1 MKRFKIK
8 KALAIIAIAGM
19 LLTSITLNVFAEV
32 AVPTRINGLTAAQTA
47 VEIAEQTGWSGTA
60 ILASST
66 SYGMVDAL
74 TAGPLAT
81 FLKAP
86 ILLTEAGDLLNADT
100 EAELSKLK
108 VKTVYVTSG
117 TGVISQTVL
126 DHLTGMGI
134 SVVPLGGVD
143 RFVTA
148 TNIANKMVELGAN
161 LSRVAVAYGWNN
173 QDALSIAA
181 IASAQTEPILLTE
194 KDSIPV
200 SVSEFL
206 MTHTSIKAT
215 DVIGGTGVISD
226 GVIAQLP
233 SATRLYGNTAYDTNL
248 AVLKAF
254 ENVLKY
260 DHVFIANGE
269 TAIDALAGAPLA
281 AKYNAGIVLTNQ
293 VTNEGTTYVSSKLST
308 TSVVTA
314 LGGTAVVPDVVRAG
328 LVYVAP
334 ADSISP
340 VVPGS
345 SGGSSGGGGGGGH
358 GNNDSSSV
366 VTTANVSTAGQ
377 LTTALANNS
386 ISVINF
392 TDSFTASPTVT
403 RSLTMNFGAYTLTGN
418 LSFTHTGT
426 GTAVLTGNSGNR
438 ITGDLTVDTANASF
452 NNGVKV
458 GGTVNI
464 VNVEIGTW
472 IETAN
477 GNTLTI
483 TDSDGASITI
493 TGNPGSVTVTEDAS
507 GSLTLSVN
515 AGATVENITSN
526 APINILVATGATVSN
541 ITAAA
546 GASGTIITNN
556 GTTGTLTSNVPINL
570 VANVAP
576 TTTITGA
583 SGSVVTSGTNAN
595 HVVVVSDVTAPVLS
609 LTSASAITET
619 TATLNFT
626 TDEAGTYYY
635 LVYAAADAAPNA
647 ATIKALGT
655 AVKKGTAP
663 TLAVAKTANVT
674 GLTASTAYKAYVIVE
689 DATQNASAVSTIEVT
704 TLAQKKAAYKF
715 VNSLPDANGAY
726 DQLAAG
732 SVVEVRNGATII
744 APTDTNSYELVIGT
758 YLYKVTATG
767 YFTATGTINVALSDV
782 ESTTDQYIVV
792 GQQGNISA
800 EATVSSTAYTV
811 DSTANT
817 LTGVAQGTALAT
829 FTGNLTPATGAN
841 LKVYQPDGTTEVT
854 SGNIYSGMKVIV
866 TAQDSTTTK
875 SYMISVVSNPVTQI
889 SNLSVTSTTTTTVS
903 FSFTAPIGAATVHLF
918 KSTDGGAHWTIVWT
932 DPSPLTQS
940 STTAIVT
947 GLAANTAY
955 QFEFVLFDGGGNHAG
970 TSNVA
975 TTTTSALNTTP
986 AVVTGQGT
994 QTGSATP
1001 AAVSANPAAIVYT
1014 ADMSGWFI
1022 DADSDPLDFAVV
1034 SAVDGSSHDVSGDV
1048 SITGHS
1054 ITYTPAAAH
1063 ASGPVTIVVKAN
1075 DGTADSTGNVT
1086 ITVNVAAQPANA
1098 NSAPMAPTGV
1108 SASDN
1113 DSTNAEVDGRDF
1125 KVNWTVSASG
1135 DVTSQEIYILPSW
1148 IDLNINT
1155 QTPVVTFANNTTD
1168 TWTGEAGITTDSAGN
1183 SLGQDRYKVYVVAVN
1198 GNGKTAS
1205 AEANMTA
1212 KRDMPL
1218 PNAPT
1223 DIHAV
1228 DNDNIYVG
1236 VDGRDFTV
1244 NWTVSTSD
1252 GVTGQ
1257 EIYILPTGT
1266 FLNML
1271 THTPVATFA
1280 DNTTNSWTGGAGVT
1294 KDSVGNNLTGGTYKV
1309 EVAAVSV
1316 YGKHARNGVDVTVV
1330 SDSATGVAPTI
1341 TVSGVPTTVTT
1352 EAKVAEDN
1360 STGEVTGFVVGS
1372 RTPIAVF
1379 LAKGSVDYSNVRVVV
1394 EGVTEGVQLIAQ
1406 DTAGNWYNI
1415 VKTGWGP
1422 VSGFALADAT
1432 TNVYL
1437 VANEAAT
1444 YNATIKLVDVTNSNA
1459 VLATATASV
1468 IAEAPAPGNI
1478 SADPVITTTRQV
1490 ITPDIGT
1497 RIEMTVD
1504 ASSPD
1509 GGTLTYQWYTA
1520 AGGREGDEQLITGAT
1535 QGTYVISSVTAADA
1549 GDYWVI
1555 VTNTKGSASPKS
1567 KNCDAY
1573 GVFPVAV
1580 TDIVVKQVGFE
1591 NPVVPES
1598 NHGFR
1603 IGINGW
1609 GNKEFSATVN
1619 PVSATNQSVIWT
1631 SSNPSV
1637 ASIIQTGSN
1646 VMVTGLTVG
1655 EATITVTSQAASN
1668 VSLSFKANV
1677 SYPNE
1682 ADALEAINGEIA
1694 MGDASDL
1701 LAVLTLDVA
1710 GITDIDQS
1718 NADDYKLALSQAQN
1732 QKNAPLT
1739 KAEIQAVID
1748 SINPLH
1754 VKYMKNFE
1762 ATSIEI
1768 DFNKELD
1775 SSNVSS
1781 LKDSFMV
1788 KDANDVNYSVLSTSM
1803 GSTMSSLML
1812 SVDSLSGTPGL
1823 DYRVSYDPPAEGA
1836 TLKDKSGHL
1845 THDFTGTFRLRGEIS
1860 GTVINVNTTNPVEGA
1875 VVSLYRND
1883 ETTPFGGTIQT
1894 SSDGRFG
1901 FGRPLGSYIL
1911 KVSAPG
1917 FIDKQMPIEFQIN
1930 STKLEI
1936 SMVPR
1941 VVEPGTV
1948 VGLQAIAGDG
1958 QISLSWVGEA
1968 GATFYRVYKASA
1980 VADPYEEVD
1989 PAITKTDTNY
1999 IVSGLTNGTTYYFV
2013 VKASN
2018 EAGDGGNSN
2027 EVSAQP
2033 IGAR

>member
-126 DHLTGMGI
+126 DQLTSKGI

-200 SVSEFL
+200 SVGEFL
-206 MTHTSIKAT
+206 MTHTTVKAT

-254 ENVLKY
+254 ESVLKY

-281 AKYNAGIVLTNQ
+281 AKYNTGIVLTDQ

-334 ADSISP
+334 TDSIVP
-340 VVPGS
+340 VVPGT
-345 SGGSSGGGGGGGH
+345 GSSGGGDD
-358 GNNDSSSV
+358 DSSPV
-366 VTTANVSTAGQ
+366 VTTANVSNAGE

-386 ISVINF
+386 ITVINF
-392 TDSFTASPTVT
+392 TASFTASPTVT
-403 RSLTMNFGAYTLTGN
+403 RSLTMNFGACTLTGDV
-418 LSFTHTGT
+418 SFDHTGT
-426 GTAVLTGNSGNR
+426 GTAVLTGNAGNR
-438 ITGDLTVDTANASF
+438 ITGDLTVNTANASF
-452 NNGVKV
+452 NNGVNV
-458 GGTVNI
+458 GGAVNI

-472 IETAN
+472 TETAN

-507 GSLTLSVN
+507 GSLTLSVS
-515 AGATVENITSN
+515 AGAIVENIISN
-526 APINILVATGATVSN
+526 APINIVVATGATVSN
-541 ITAAA
+541 ITAAEGA
-546 GASGTIITNN
+546 GGTTITNN

-583 SGSVVTSGTNAN
+583 SGSVVTSGTNGN
-595 HVVVVSDVTAPVLS
+595 HVVIVSDVTAPVLS
-609 LTSASAITET
+609 LTSASAITDT
-619 TATLNFT
+619 TATLHFT

-635 LVYAAADAAPNA
+635 LVYATADAAPNA
-647 ATIKALGT
+647 ATIKAQGT
-655 AVKKGTAP
+655 AATKGTAP
-663 TLAVAKTANVT
+663 TLAGAKTANVA

-689 DATQNASAVSTIEVT
+689 DAAQNASAVSTVALT

-726 DQLAAG
+726 VPLASG
-732 SVVEVRNGATII
+732 SVVEVKNGSTII
-744 APTDTNSYELVIGT
+744 TPTDTNSYNLAIGT
-758 YLYKVTATG
+758 YSYKVTATG

-782 ESTTDQYIVV
+782 ESTTGQYIVV
-792 GQQGNISA
+792 GQRENVSA
-800 EATVSSTAYTV
+800 E
-811 DSTANT
+811 
-817 LTGVAQGTALAT
+817 
-829 FTGNLTPATGAN
+829 
-841 LKVYQPDGTTEVT
+841 
-854 SGNIYSGMKVIV
+854 
-866 TAQDSTTTK
+866 
-875 SYMISVVSNPVTQI
+875 
-889 SNLSVTSTTTTTVS
+889 
-903 FSFTAPIGAATVHLF
+903 
-918 KSTDGGAHWTIVWT
+918 
-932 DPSPLTQS
+932 
-940 STTAIVT
+940 
-947 GLAANTAY
+947 
-955 QFEFVLFDGGGNHAG
+955 
-970 TSNVA
+970 
-975 TTTTSALNTTP
+975 
-986 AVVTGQGT
+986 
-994 QTGSATP
+994 
-1001 AAVSANPAAIVYT
+1001 
-1014 ADMSGWFI
+1014 
-1022 DADSDPLDFAVV
+1022 
-1034 SAVDGSSHDVSGDV
+1034 
-1048 SITGHS
+1048 
-1054 ITYTPAAAH
+1054 
-1063 ASGPVTIVVKAN
+1063 
-1075 DGTADSTGNVT
+1075 
-1086 ITVNVAAQPANA
+1086 
-1098 NSAPMAPTGV
+1098 
-1108 SASDN
+1108 
-1113 DSTNAEVDGRDF
+1113 
-1125 KVNWTVSASG
+1125 
-1135 DVTSQEIYILPSW
+1135 
-1148 IDLNINT
+1148 
-1155 QTPVVTFANNTTD
+1155 
-1168 TWTGEAGITTDSAGN
+1168 
-1183 SLGQDRYKVYVVAVN
+1183 
-1198 GNGKTAS
+1198 
-1205 AEANMTA
+1205 
-1212 KRDMPL
+1212 
-1218 PNAPT
+1218 
-1223 DIHAV
+1223 
-1228 DNDNIYVG
+1228 
-1236 VDGRDFTV
+1236 
-1244 NWTVSTSD
+1244 
-1252 GVTGQ
+1252 
-1257 EIYILPTGT
+1257 
-1266 FLNML
+1266 
-1271 THTPVATFA
+1271 
-1280 DNTTNSWTGGAGVT
+1280 
-1294 KDSVGNNLTGGTYKV
+1294 
-1309 EVAAVSV
+1309 
-1316 YGKHARNGVDVTVV
+1316 
-1330 SDSATGVAPTI
+1330 
-1341 TVSGVPTTVTT
+1341 
-1352 EAKVAEDN
+1352 
-1360 STGEVTGFVVGS
+1360 
-1372 RTPIAVF
+1372 
-1379 LAKGSVDYSNVRVVV
+1379 
-1394 EGVTEGVQLIAQ
+1394 
-1406 DTAGNWYNI
+1406 
-1415 VKTGWGP
+1415 
-1422 VSGFALADAT
+1422 
-1432 TNVYL
+1432 
-1437 VANEAAT
+1437 
-1444 YNATIKLVDVTNSNA
+1444 
-1459 VLATATASV
+1459 
-1468 IAEAPAPGNI
+1468 
-1478 SADPVITTTRQV
+1478 PVITTTRQV

-1549 GDYWVI
+1549 GDYGVI

-1748 SINPLH
+1748 SINPPH

-1788 KDANDVNYSVLSTSM
+1788 KDANGVNYSVLSTSM

-1911 KVSAPG
+1911 KVSAPR

-1930 STKLEI
+1930 STILEI